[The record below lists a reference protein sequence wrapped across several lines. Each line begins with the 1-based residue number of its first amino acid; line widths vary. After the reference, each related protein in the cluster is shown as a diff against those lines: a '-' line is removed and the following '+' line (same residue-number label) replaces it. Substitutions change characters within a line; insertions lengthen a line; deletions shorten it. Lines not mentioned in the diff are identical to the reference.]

1 MTFVHEVSHLK
12 GGDSMV
18 DTSPTAKRL
27 RFCSFPLASARMRWI
42 MPATGRIQDAPFTDV
57 PGALAEIRAGR
68 MVVVVDDEDRENE
81 GDLTLAAEHVTPEAI
96 NFMARYGRGLICL
109 TLTEERA
116 DHLRLFPMTQ
126 QNSSRFGTA
135 FTETIEAR
143 EGVTTGISA
152 ADRAHTIRTAIDPK
166 SSYTD
171 LARPG
176 HVFPLRARRGGVLV
190 RAGQTEASVDLARL
204 AGLDP
209 SGVICEIM
217 RDDGE
222 MARIPD
228 LVPFCREHGLLMLT
242 VAELIRYR
250 LRNERYIIRAGESRI
265 QTKYGE
271 FRMIAYESEVNGGE
285 SHIALVRGDLCEGCP
300 AFHLG
305 PAHPGPPQA
314 GSTQDAHRAPC
325 SHPVLVRVHTR
336 CTAGDVFAADCNC
349 REILDNSMRMIA
361 EEGCGVLLYLHNA
374 SRGFTIEQP
383 VLDRVDRFDTAGAA
397 ARLDHPATG
406 KIILHK
412 EKRSLE
418 GAQAR
423 TGRILRAIGLGGQIL
438 SDLGIQRIRL
448 LSNTP
453 MHIPALEGFG
463 LEIVEQ
469 VSIPV
474 EECTRVG

>member
-1 MTFVHEVSHLK
+1 MGENEGIAMPHTPRTFE
-12 GGDSMV
+12 
-18 DTSPTAKRL
+18 P
-27 RFCSFPLASARMRWI
+27 
-42 MPATGRIQDAPFTDV
+42 PFTDV

-81 GDLTLAAEHVTPEAI
+81 GDLTLAAEFVTPEAI
-96 NFMARYGRGLICL
+96 NFMAKFGRGLICL
-109 TLTEERA
+109 TLTEDQA

-152 ADRAHTIRTAIDPK
+152 ADRSHTIRTAIAPGA
-166 SSYTD
+166 TPAD

-176 HVFPLRARRGGVLV
+176 HVFPLRARKGGVLV

-204 AGLDP
+204 AGLHP

-228 LVPFCREHGLLMLT
+228 LIPFCREHGLLILT

-250 LRNERYIIRAGESRI
+250 LRNERYIVRAGETRI
-265 QTKYGE
+265 QTRYGE
-271 FRMIAYESEVNGGE
+271 FRMIAYASEVNGGE
-285 SHIALVRGDLCEGCP
+285 SHIALVRGDLCADCP
-300 AFHLG
+300 ALHAG
-305 PAHPGPPQA
+305 PAGGTCSRAQGVGIPGVLSDLLPSDARPPCE
-314 GSTQDAHRAPC
+314 RA
-325 SHPVLVRVHTR
+325 VLVRVHTR
-336 CTAGDVFAADCNC
+336 CTAGDVFGADCNC
-349 REILDNSMRMIA
+349 REILDQSMKMIA
-361 EEGCGVLLYLHNA
+361 TEGCGAILYLHNTSPGFEIDHGSEFA
-374 SRGFTIEQP
+374 SGFDPQSA
-383 VLDRVDRFDTAGAA
+383 TALPSGQTSACP
-397 ARLDHPATG
+397 R
-406 KIILHK
+406 IMLHN
-412 EKRSLE
+412 ELRSRE
-418 GAQAR
+418 GSQAR

-453 MHIPALEGFG
+453 MHIPALNGFG

-469 VSIPV
+469 VAIPMR
-474 EECTRVG
+474 EEVKSL

>member
-1 MTFVHEVSHLK
+1 M
-12 GGDSMV
+12 
-18 DTSPTAKRL
+18 
-27 RFCSFPLASARMRWI
+27 PLSE
-42 MPATGRIQDAPFTDV
+42 RILEAPFTDV
-57 PGALAEIRAGR
+57 PGAVEEIRAGR

-152 ADRAHTIRTAIDPK
+152 ADRAHTIRVAIDPR
-166 SSYTD
+166 STPAD

-176 HVFPLRARRGGVLV
+176 HIFPLRARRGGVLV

-204 AGLDP
+204 AGLNP

-228 LVPFCREHGLLMLT
+228 LIPFCRLYGLKILT

-250 LRNERYIIRAGESRI
+250 LRHERYIVRAGETRI
-265 QTKYGE
+265 QTRYGE

-285 SHIALVRGDLCEGCP
+285 SHIALVRGELCADCP
-300 AFHLG
+300 AITDG
-305 PAHPGPPQA
+305 PAGLPNTPIA
-314 GSTQDAHRAPC
+314 RTPC
-325 SHPVLVRVHTR
+325 SRAVLVRVHTR
-336 CTAGDVFAADCNC
+336 CTAGDLFGADCHC
-349 REILDNSMRMIA
+349 REIIDQSMRMIA
-361 EEGCGVLLYLHNA
+361 EEGCGALLYLHNT
-374 SRGFTIEQP
+374 SRGFQIDHTP
-383 VLDRVDRFDTAGAA
+383 ADATAAHGAFEPGGAVTPSA
-397 ARLDHPATG
+397 ARDG
-406 KIILHK
+406 KSGRIMLHQ
-412 EKRSLE
+412 EVRAREGSQDRS
-418 GAQAR
+418 
-423 TGRILRAIGLGGQIL
+423 GRILRAIGLGGQIL

-469 VSIPV
+469 VHIPV
-474 EECTRVG
+474 EECSKVG

>member
-1 MTFVHEVSHLK
+1 MANPPRQVE
-12 GGDSMV
+12 
-18 DTSPTAKRL
+18 P
-27 RFCSFPLASARMRWI
+27 
-42 MPATGRIQDAPFTDV
+42 PFTDV
-57 PGALAEIRAGR
+57 PGALDEIRAGR

-81 GDLTLAAEHVTPEAI
+81 GDLTLAADFVTPESI

-109 TLTEERA
+109 ALTEERA

-152 ADRAHTIRTAIDPK
+152 ADRAHTIRTAIDPL
-166 SSYTD
+166 TTPAD

-204 AGLDP
+204 AGLTP
-209 SGVICEIM
+209 AGVICEVM

-228 LVPFCREHGLLMLT
+228 LIPFCREHGLRMLT

-250 LRNERYIIRAGESRI
+250 LRNERYIVRAGESRI
-265 QTKYGE
+265 QTRYGE

-285 SHIALVRGDLCEGCP
+285 SHIALVRGDLCPDCP
-300 AFHLG
+300 AYNAG
-305 PAHPGPPQA
+305 PAQNGSLDSAQTAASPPR
-314 GSTQDAHRAPC
+314 TPC
-325 SHPVLVRVHTR
+325 PHPVLVRVHTR
-336 CTAGDVFAADCNC
+336 CTAGDIFGADCHC
-349 REILDNSMRMIA
+349 REILDQSMRTIA
-361 EEGCGVLLYLHNA
+361 EAGCGVILYLHNT
-374 SRGFTIEQP
+374 SRGFEIERAP
-383 VLDRVDRFDTAGAA
+383 AAAFDPAGAA
-397 ARLDHPATG
+397 VPAEVREDRSGRL
-406 KIILHK
+406 ILHQ
-412 EKRSLE
+412 ELRSRE
-418 GAQAR
+418 GSQAR

-469 VSIPV
+469 VPIPV
-474 EECTRVG
+474 EECSRVG